1 MRKKGDFELDIVSGV
16 SMSKDYRGWSEK
28 RKIEE
33 LLMPEVRGEGPD
45 CFELTGK
52 QQ

>member
-28 RKIEE
+28 RTFPK
-33 LLMPEVRGEGPD
+33 LRN
-45 CFELTGK
+45 C
-52 QQ
+52 